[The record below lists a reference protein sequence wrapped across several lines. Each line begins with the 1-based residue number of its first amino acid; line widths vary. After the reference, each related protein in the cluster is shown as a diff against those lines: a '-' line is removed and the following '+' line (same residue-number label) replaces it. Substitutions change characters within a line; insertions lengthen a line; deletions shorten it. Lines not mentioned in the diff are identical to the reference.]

1 MNEKQILKKLKDD
14 NEYYN
19 GIGRNYLSNSNIEEL
34 TTEPRQFQSPQ
45 KDGEPFVKG
54 RYFHQ
59 LILEPEKAKD
69 FHIVDATSR
78 STKGYKDYVADN
90 KLDYALLTKDANSIK
105 DMVDYTLDSLPF
117 FDLINDPSAKY
128 EVPAIGEIMG
138 AMWKGKADILTKDY
152 VIDLKTSGDVFK
164 FVRNAPYYF
173 YHTQAYIY
181 QKLFGKPVI
190 FLVTGKTKKYDK
202 NGNRY
207 YDLGIFP
214 VSENSMGLAE
224 EKVGQAVASYNK
236 WFAPDSQDNIDNYI
250 INTPI

>member
-19 GIGRNYLSNSNIEEL
+19 GIGRNYLSNSNIESL
-34 TTEPRQFQSPQ
+34 TTEPRQFQAPQ

-59 LILEPEKAKD
+59 LILEPNKAKD
-69 FHIVDATSR
+69 FHIVDTTSR
-78 STKGYKDYVADN
+78 STKVYKEYVADN
-90 KLDYALLTKDANSIK
+90 KLDYALLTKDANGIK
-105 DMVDYTLDSLPF
+105 DMVDYTLENLPF
-117 FDLINDPSAKY
+117 FDLINDPTAEY
-128 EVPAIGEIMG
+128 EIPAVAEIMG
-138 AMWKGKADILTKDY
+138 AMWKGKADILTDDY

-190 FLVTGKTKKYDK
+190 FLVTGKTKKYDR

-224 EKVGQAVASYNK
+224 EKVGQAVASYEK